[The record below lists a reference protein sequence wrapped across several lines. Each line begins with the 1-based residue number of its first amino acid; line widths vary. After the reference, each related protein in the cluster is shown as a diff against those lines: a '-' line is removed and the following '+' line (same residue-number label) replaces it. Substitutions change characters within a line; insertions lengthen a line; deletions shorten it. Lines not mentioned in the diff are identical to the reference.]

1 MNDRGSNPDHTSAYV
16 LVPAT
21 SVAEGN
27 LIEFATP
34 FWPDRSSCD
43 RFLSSWWRRAEPHC
57 AVAAVHQETDA
68 MVGLCGGRPC
78 EWSIGGQSYSSVAIC
93 DWYVAPNHAGKSI
106 GKRMVQH
113 FQRPDRMLYSI
124 SISDVAIAS
133 FQRLGWVDRTPLRFW
148 SRRCPLWRCCFVFP
162 SSARRSG
169 FQRPCHRRRN
179 LLGPIAADLDRI
191 EASRAR
197 GTPAH
202 MRRGSKEWMWRLSV
216 CGDRSYRFCIVRR
229 AGAAVGY
236 AVVRRMGSGRLPL
249 LRNRTAAMITDL
261 VAVDDDTA
269 VLQML
274 ARRALAI
281 AGELGAVAILTVTT
295 SPAHRRALA
304 ASGFVSPA
312 YPLIGRVLRRRAPV
326 YMWLPEGPAAELKAD
341 GMTLTLADAAIDFDL

>member
-1 MNDRGSNPDHTSAYV
+1 
-16 LVPAT
+16 
-21 SVAEGN
+21 
-27 LIEFATP
+27 
-34 FWPDRSSCD
+34 
-43 RFLSSWWRRAEPHC
+43 
-57 AVAAVHQETDA
+57 

-93 DWYVAPNHAGKSI
+93 DWYVAPNHAGKLI

-133 FQRLGWVDRTPLRFW
+133 FQRLGWVGPYTSSLLVAPLPRFGGVAL
-148 SRRCPLWRCCFVFP
+148 SFLRRPGDLDFSDHVI
-162 SSARRSG
+162 G
-169 FQRPCHRRRN
+169 GGN

-197 GTPAH
+197 GTPDH

-216 CGDRSYRFCIVRR
+216 CGDRSYHFCIVRR
-229 AGAAVGY
+229 AGEAVGY

-312 YPLIGRVLRRRAPV
+312 YPLIGRALRRRSPV
-326 YMWLPEGPAAELKAD
+326 YMWLPKGPAAELKAD